1 MRPKIQDMTKKVD
14 STEEKIHG
22 IEEALSRT
30 EHFIE
35 KNQKIITIA
44 VAIVVLVVLGFFAFK
59 RFYLQPREAEAQTQ
73 VFMAEKYFE
82 MDSLNKA
89 LNGDGSYPGFLQ
101 IIDDYSMTK
110 TCNLAKYYAGI
121 IYLKKGEY
129 QNAIDYLKKF
139 KGRDK
144 IISSMAKGAIG
155 DAYLELGD
163 SESAATYYKEAA
175 EKNPNEFTT
184 PVFLMKLGYLYDSQK
199 KFDQSLPLYERIQ
212 KEFPKSTEARGIEKY
227 IARNKAMAPA
237 K

>member
-1 MRPKIQDMTKKVD
+1 MTKKVD

-22 IEEALSRT
+22 IEEALGKT

-44 VAIVVLVVLGFFAFK
+44 VTVVVLVVLGFFAFK

-110 TCNLAKYYAGI
+110 TANLAKYYAGVV
-121 IYLKKGEY
+121 YLKKGEY

-144 IISSMAKGAIG
+144 LIASMAKGGIG

-163 SESAATYYKEAA
+163 TESAIKYYKEAA
-175 EKNPNEFTT
+175 DNNVNDFTT
-184 PVFLMKLGYLYDSQK
+184 PVFLMKLGFLYDSQK
-199 KFDQSLPLYERIQ
+199 KYDLSLPLYERIQ
-212 KEFPKSTEARGIEKY
+212 KDFSKSGEARGIEKY
-227 IARNKAMAPA
+227 IARNKALIPA